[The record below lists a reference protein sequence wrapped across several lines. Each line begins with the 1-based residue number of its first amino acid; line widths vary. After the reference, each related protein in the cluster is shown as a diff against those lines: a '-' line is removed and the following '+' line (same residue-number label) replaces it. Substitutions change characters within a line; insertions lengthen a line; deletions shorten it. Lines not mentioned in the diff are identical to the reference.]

1 MASAVADE
9 HLIAAE
15 TLVAVIPYQAA
26 AFVLVVVAVVV
37 QMVAAD
43 VAFEVPA
50 AALLAL
56 PLFGIEVAY
65 PSAQVGDPL
74 VHLQVEV
81 DPVHMAS
88 ALALCFVASV
98 WQ

>member
-9 HLIAAE
+9 HLVAAE

-26 AFVLVVVAVVV
+26 AFVLVVAVVE

-50 AALLAL
+50 ALLAL
-56 PLFGIEVAY
+56 PRLVLRLHTHLCRLVA
-65 PSAQVGDPL
+65 PL
-74 VHLQVEV
+74 YT
-81 DPVHMAS
+81 
-88 ALALCFVASV
+88 CR
-98 WQ
+98 W